1 MTKLKV
7 LNQLGENVGEI
18 ELNDAIFGIEPNT
31 QAMFDA
37 VNVARSNSRQATAK
51 TKKRDEVS
59 GGGKKPFRQKGT
71 GRARAG
77 STRAP
82 QWRHG
87 GVVFGPDGNQN
98 YKIKINRKVR
108 DLALRSALSS
118 KVKDSEM
125 IVVDKFEFA
134 APKTKEM
141 VKSLE
146 KVNAKG
152 KTLIIVG
159 EESFN
164 DNAMLSAFNI
174 PTVGL
179 LYVDQ
184 VNVYDLLNCDT
195 VIFTKEAV
203 EIIEEVL
210 LDGKN

>member
-1 MTKLKV
+1 M
-7 LNQLGENVGEI
+7 
-18 ELNDAIFGIEPNT
+18 EL
-31 QAMFDA
+31 
-37 VNVARSNSRQATAK
+37 S
-51 TKKRDEVS
+51 
-59 GGGKKPFRQKGT
+59 
-71 GRARAG
+71 
-77 STRAP
+77 
-82 QWRHG
+82 
-87 GVVFGPDGNQN
+87 GPDGNQN